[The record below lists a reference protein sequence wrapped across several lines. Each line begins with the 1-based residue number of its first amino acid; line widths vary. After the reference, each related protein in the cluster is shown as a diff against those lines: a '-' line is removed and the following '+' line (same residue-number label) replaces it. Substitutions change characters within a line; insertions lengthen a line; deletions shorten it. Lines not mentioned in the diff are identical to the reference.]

1 MLSVFVAAVWVVLGV
16 TNGWP
21 VWGWLVLALV
31 SLVAP
36 SLVVLGIT
44 EWNLRRGGPR
54 TPEQQEEIVPET
66 PPREQPEPRSHPVQD
81 VLLRSASE
89 DYQFTFSCTVFWR
102 PRPDAPGLPH
112 ANPEALAADAV
123 LDEAAALAAAVR
135 PGDASRARYRLTSAL
150 GVPRADRSGRVE
162 AWADEVSLVLSDRD
176 AARLTRLAEVRKDEE
191 VWEYERA
198 HERNVRAYLSEE
210 VLTNPGSALVW
221 WLAGPRTEE
230 KERVDEA
237 VARIESLRRL
247 TEAAAGAESGAP
259 RFAGLAHETF
269 PVADG
274 NRTLAALPYVVAP
287 PPGSGGQALEEH
299 ALGLVAALPEG
310 PERAL
315 FARRLADLVAAQGH
329 DDVAEDIRR
338 SFDTAEPATDTRRS
352 FDTAEPAEEDA
363 VPEPPEDATG
373 R

>member
-1 MLSVFVAAVWVVLGV
+1 MLNSEQKARLRVLSVFVAAVWVVLGV

-21 VWGWLVLALV
+21 AWVWLVLALV

-36 SLVVLGIT
+36 SLVVVGIT
-44 EWNLRRGGPR
+44 EWSLRRAVPR
-54 TPEQQEEIVPET
+54 TLEQQEEIVPET
-66 PPREQPEPRSHPVQD
+66 PPREQPEPQSHAVRD

-112 ANPEALAADAV
+112 ANPEALAADAI

-135 PGDASRARYRLTSAL
+135 PDDASRARYRLTSAL
-150 GVPRADRSGRVE
+150 GAPRADRSGRVE
-162 AWADEVSLVLSDRD
+162 AWAGEVSLALSDRD
-176 AARLTRLAEVRKDEE
+176 AARLRRLAEVRKDEE

-237 VARIESLRRL
+237 VARIDSLRRL
-247 TEAAAGAESGAP
+247 TEIVSSAERARLGDERA
-259 RFAGLAHETF
+259 F
-269 PVADG
+269 PIVDG
-274 NRTLAALPYVVAP
+274 GRAELSYVVAP
-287 PPGSGGQALEEH
+287 PPGSWEEH
-299 ALGLVAALPEG
+299 LHGLVSGVPAG
-310 PERAL
+310 PERSL
-315 FARRLADLVAAQGH
+315 FARRLADHLEAEGWGEAAESLRRTFDAGSG
-329 DDVAEDIRR
+329 EDA
-338 SFDTAEPATDTRRS
+338 SAQDEPAD
-352 FDTAEPAEEDA
+352 DA
-363 VPEPPEDATG
+363 RHRES
-373 R
+373 